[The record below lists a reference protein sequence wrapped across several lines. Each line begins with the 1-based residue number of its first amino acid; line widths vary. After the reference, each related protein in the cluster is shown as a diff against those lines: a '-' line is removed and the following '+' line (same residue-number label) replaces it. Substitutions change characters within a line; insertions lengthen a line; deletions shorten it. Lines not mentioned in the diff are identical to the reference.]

1 MTSSPSSRT
10 VALVGRPNVGKSAL
24 FNRLAGRS
32 VSIVHDRPGV
42 TRDRLMVD
50 IFFGGHPVT
59 LVDTGGIGLGDAEGF
74 DEAIRREV
82 DLALASACAVIFVVD
97 GREGIHVLDREVARL
112 LRKANLPVYVAANKL
127 DLDSM
132 ADQAEAFRPLGFAE
146 IFPISAAHGVGIR
159 DLVERVT
166 AGWSE
171 APGTVQR
178 EIPVLKVAFVGVPNA
193 GKSALVNS
201 LLGQDRVIV
210 SPVAGTTRDSVDVPF
225 TVGGE
230 SWCLIDTA
238 GMRKRARVHD
248 LLEAATTSR
257 TAHAIN
263 RSDLCVL
270 VLDAVRGVGVQEKK
284 IAGLIR
290 EAGKACVIFVN
301 KWDLAEAG
309 LTTGSAA
316 EKQAFREHYEQAVRH
331 QLFFLD
337 YAPMVFGSALE
348 SKGGRRLL
356 ARLEEVRRARS
367 TQVGTGVLNRLL
379 LTAQRARPLKRVR
392 GGGGKIFYGTQL
404 RNEELPC
411 PTFALFV
418 NRSAAWDEAYGRYL
432 EGLLRKKFSFVGCP
446 IRWEIRERKS
456 SSDESD
462 SGRERRAVG
471 LSED

>member
-10 VALVGRPNVGKSAL
+10 IALVGRPNVGKSAL

-42 TRDRLMVD
+42 TRDRIMVD
-50 IFFGGHPVT
+50 IRLGRHPVT

-112 LRKANLPVYVAANKL
+112 LRKANRPVFVAVNKL
-127 DLDSM
+127 DLETM
-132 ADQAEAFRPLGFAE
+132 AEQAETFRTLGFSE
-146 IFPISAAHGVGIR
+146 VFPISAAHGVGIR
-159 DLVERVT
+159 ALVEGIT
-166 AGWSE
+166 AEWSE
-171 APGTVQR
+171 GSESAQR
-178 EIPVLKVAFVGVPNA
+178 EPPVLKVALVGVPNA

-201 LLGQDRVIV
+201 LLGQDRVMV

-230 SWCLIDTA
+230 LWCLIDTA
-238 GMRKRARVHD
+238 GMRKRARVQD
-248 LLEAATTSR
+248 PLEAATASR

-284 IAGLIR
+284 IAGLIQ

-309 LTTGSAA
+309 LKSGSAA
-316 EKQAFREHYEQAVRH
+316 EKKSFREHYEQAIRQ

-337 YAPMVFGSALE
+337 YAPIVFGSALE
-348 SKGGRRLL
+348 SRGGRKLL
-356 ARLEEVRRARS
+356 ARLEEVRRARA
-367 TQVGTGVLNRLL
+367 TRVGTGVLNRLL
-379 LTAQRARPLKRVR
+379 VTAQRARPLKRVR

-404 RNEELPC
+404 RNDEIPC
-411 PTFALFV
+411 PTFVLFV
-418 NRSAAWDEAYGRYL
+418 NRSGAWDEAYGRYL
-432 EGLLRKKFSFVGCP
+432 EGVLRKKFSFVGCP
-446 IRWEIRERKS
+446 IRWEIRERKPAS
-456 SSDESD
+456 EKFESR
-462 SGRERRAVG
+462 RERRVVG